1 MNKRLSRGMA
11 LPLAIFVM
19 VVLSAMV
26 AYLMRIFLLANA
38 SSTQEILA
46 TRAYFSARAVI
57 ERAAYQ
63 VLLPGSTT
71 IQACP
76 AAQTISIDG
85 FSVALT
91 CQQYD
96 YTDTSGTENVSVYQL
111 VATASQGTQGSQD
124 YVERQIQVSLS
135 RCLYTTGGECN

>member
-1 MNKRLSRGMA
+1 MKKRLIRGMA
-11 LPLAIFVM
+11 LPLAIFVL

-26 AYLMRIFLLANA
+26 GYLMRIFLLANA
-38 SSTQEILA
+38 SSIQEILA
-46 TRAYFSARAVI
+46 TRAYFSARAAI
-57 ERAAYQ
+57 EGAAYQ
-63 VLLPGSTT
+63 VLLPGSST

-76 AAQTISIDG
+76 PAQTLNIDG
-85 FSVALT
+85 FSVALN

-96 YTDTSGTENVSVYQL
+96 YTDTSGTENVTVYQL
-111 VATASQGTQGSQD
+111 VATASQGTAGTQD

>member
-1 MNKRLSRGMA
+1 MA
-11 LPLAIFVM
+11 LPLAIFVL

-26 AYLMRIFLLANA
+26 GYLMRMFLLANA
-38 SSTQEILA
+38 SSIQEILA
-46 TRAYFSARAVI
+46 TRAYFSARAAI
-57 ERAAYQ
+57 EGAAYQ
-63 VLLPGSTT
+63 VLLPGSST

-76 AAQTISIDG
+76 AAQTLNIDG

-111 VATASQGTQGSQD
+111 VATASQGTPGAQD

>member
-1 MNKRLSRGMA
+1 MKKRLTRGMA
-11 LPLAIFVM
+11 LPLAIFVL

-26 AYLMRIFLLANA
+26 GYLMRIFLLANA

-46 TRAYFSARAVI
+46 TRAYFSARAAI

-63 VLLPGSTT
+63 VLLPGSSTM
-71 IQACP
+71 QACP
-76 AAQTISIDG
+76 AAQILNIDG

-91 CQQYD
+91 CQQYN

-111 VATASQGTQGSQD
+111 MATASQGTSGSQD

>member
-1 MNKRLSRGMA
+1 MKRRFNRGMA
-11 LPLAIFVM
+11 LPLAIFVL

-26 AYLMRIFLLANA
+26 GYLMRMFLLANA
-38 SSTQEILA
+38 SSIQEIMA
-46 TRAYFSARAVI
+46 TRAYFSARAAI
-57 ERAAYQ
+57 ETAAYQ

-71 IQACP
+71 IQSCP
-76 AAQTISIDG
+76 SAQTVNIDG
-85 FSVALT
+85 FSVALS

-96 YTDTSGTENVSVYQL
+96 YTDTSGTESVSVYQL
-111 VATASQGTQGSQD
+111 IATASQGVQGSQD

>member
-1 MNKRLSRGMA
+1 MKKSLTKGMA

-26 AYLMRIFLLANA
+26 GYLMRIFLLANA
-38 SSTQEILA
+38 SSIQEILA
-46 TRAYFSARAVI
+46 TRAYFSARAAI
-57 ERAAYQ
+57 EGAAYQ
-63 VLLPGSTT
+63 VLLPGSST

-76 AAQTISIDG
+76 AAQTLNIDS

-111 VATASQGTQGSQD
+111 VATASQGTPGAQD